1 LSDARYDAVVI
12 GGGHHGTIMA
22 CYLARAGMSVCV
34 LERTEHFGGGA
45 CSSEGPAPGY
55 LMNHCSHWTRFYG
68 HPAYRDF
75 DLASEGLRYVFP
87 EQNEGMIFDDG
98 SSLIGYSASRVV
110 DPGTGH
116 QERSDENVQRTFE
129 QLALVSARDA
139 DTYLSLLDAYETH
152 WKRAFRRHR
161 FSPPP
166 PWGTPDPLEDLVD
179 VPGSMIEPVHQYMT
193 LRQLAYD
200 FFEST
205 ELRILFMRAATTSTG
220 CYPDDVPGLQG
231 LLHVLPLTLSF
242 EPAAIAVG
250 GSQAITDALMS
261 AGRKMG
267 VSYENSAEVDRIVTE
282 GGRATAVEL
291 ADGSRL
297 EAGLVVSGLG
307 LPQTVLRLLRDTDV
321 DESLSRRIRNI
332 HYDRGQLLWANLAIA
347 EPPRYVAEEA
357 NPGVAEQPRLY
368 WGPKDLDYL
377 TLSYQPEIFTHGF
390 ARRPYVLCS
399 VDSFWDETRAPPGG
413 HVVGVEE
420 FSAPRRMF
428 SRPEWRQIKERFM
441 ENLLRE
447 WQRYA
452 PNMTGENVIAE
463 RVYCPDD
470 IERQRP
476 DMAEG
481 GYSAGSTISSQL
493 GRFRPIAGIDGYRLL
508 FDNLYNCSS
517 NLHSGPGIGRGSS
530 WNCFQEIARDL
541 ALEAPV
547 LAA

>member
-1 LSDARYDAVVI
+1 MSDARYDAVVI

-413 HVVGVEE
+413 HIVGVEE

-452 PNMTGENVIAE
+452 PNMTRENVLAE

>member
-1 LSDARYDAVVI
+1 MSDARYDAVVI

-75 DLASEGLRYVFP
+75 DLASQGLRYVFP

-139 DTYLSLLDAYETH
+139 DTYLALLDAYETH

-413 HVVGVEE
+413 HIVGVEE

-452 PNMTGENVIAE
+452 PNMTRENVLAE

>member
-55 LMNHCSHWTRFYG
+55 LMNHCSHWTRFYS

-347 EPPRYVAEEA
+347 EPPRYGAEEA

-413 HVVGVEE
+413 HIVGVEE

-452 PNMTGENVIAE
+452 PNMTRENVLAE

>member
-1 LSDARYDAVVI
+1 MSDARYDAVVI

-68 HPAYRDF
+68 HPAYLDF

-205 ELRILFMRAATTSTG
+205 ELRILLMRAATTSTG

-377 TLSYQPEIFTHGF
+377 TLSYQPEIFTQGF

-413 HVVGVEE
+413 HIVGVEE

>member
-1 LSDARYDAVVI
+1 MSDARYDAVVI

-413 HVVGVEE
+413 HIVGVEE

-452 PNMTGENVIAE
+452 PNMTRENVIAE

>member
-98 SSLIGYSASRVV
+98 SSLIGYSAARVV

-129 QLALVSARDA
+129 QLALVSPRDA

-347 EPPRYVAEEA
+347 EPPRYGAEEA

-413 HVVGVEE
+413 HIVGVEE

-428 SRPEWRQIKERFM
+428 ARPEWRQIKERFM

-452 PNMTGENVIAE
+452 PNMTRENVLAE

>member
-1 LSDARYDAVVI
+1 MSDARYDAVVI

-55 LMNHCSHWTRFYG
+55 LMNHCSHWSRFYG

-282 GGRATAVEL
+282 GGKATAVEL

-413 HVVGVEE
+413 HIVGVEE

-452 PNMTGENVIAE
+452 PNMTRENVLAE

-530 WNCFQEIARDL
+530 WN
-541 ALEAPV
+541 
-547 LAA
+547 

>member
-12 GGGHHGTIMA
+12 GGGHHGTIIA

-75 DLASEGLRYVFP
+75 DLASEGLRYLFP

-110 DPGTGH
+110 DPVSGR

-129 QLALVSARDA
+129 QIAPLSTRDS
-139 DTYLSLLDAYETH
+139 DTYLQLLEAHETH

-166 PWGTPDPLEDLVD
+166 PWGTPDPLEELVD
-179 VPGSMIEPVHQYMT
+179 LPGSRIEPVHQYMT

-267 VSYENSAEVDRIVTE
+267 VNYEHSADVDRIITD
-282 GGRATAVEL
+282 GGRATGIEL
-291 ADGSRL
+291 AEGSRID
-297 EAGLVVSGLG
+297 AGTVISGLG

-321 DESLSRRIRNI
+321 GDGLSRRIRNI
-332 HYDRGQLLWANLAIA
+332 HYDRGQLFWANLAIA
-347 EPPRYVAEEA
+347 EPPRYVAEQA
-357 NPGVAEQPRLY
+357 NPGVGEQPRLY

-377 TLSYQPEIFTHGF
+377 TLSYQPEIFTDGF
-390 ARRPYVLCS
+390 ARRPYVLSS
-399 VDSFWDETRAPPGG
+399 VDSFWDERRAPAGG
-413 HVVGVEE
+413 HIVGVEE

-428 SRPEWRQIKERFM
+428 SRPEWREIKERFM
-441 ENLLRE
+441 NNLLRE
-447 WQRYA
+447 WERYA
-452 PNMTGENVIAE
+452 PNMTRENVIAE

>member
-307 LPQTVLRLLRDTDV
+307 LPQTVLRLLRDTDI

-413 HVVGVEE
+413 HIVGVEE

-452 PNMTGENVIAE
+452 PNMTAENVLAE